1 MNVLLTVSSNLC
13 KQFVDKH
20 GTSLGIKARYFSTE
34 SLIKKLRT
42 TSSRPG
48 HRTPQTHRPTGHRVL
63 TALGSRTP
71 GPKDCARSGAG
82 DGNRTRMT
90 SLEGWGSAIE
100 LHPRCVP

>member
-48 HRTPQTHRPTGHRVL
+48 PPNTSDASTNWPPSSDRARV
-63 TALGSRTP
+63 TYSRAE
-71 GPKDCARSGAG
+71 GLRAIRSG
-82 DGNRTRMT
+82 
-90 SLEGWGSAIE
+90 
-100 LHPRCVP
+100 